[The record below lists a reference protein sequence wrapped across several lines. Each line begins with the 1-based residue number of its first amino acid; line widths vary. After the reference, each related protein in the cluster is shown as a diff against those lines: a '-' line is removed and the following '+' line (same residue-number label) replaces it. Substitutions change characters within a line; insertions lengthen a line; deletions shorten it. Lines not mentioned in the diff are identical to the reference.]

1 MQENFKR
8 AIESKLHYKD
18 EWAKAFREYH
28 KLYQARAFDAREEN
42 VDKKFE
48 RYIDYQKLL
57 HLYINQFFI
66 IEFVTSCQTMSAF

>member
-1 MQENFKR
+1 MQENYKK

-28 KLYQARAFDAREEN
+28 NLYQARAFDAREEN

-48 RYIDYQKLL
+48 R
-57 HLYINQFFI
+57 
-66 IEFVTSCQTMSAF
+66 